1 MKKTVTVG
9 ILLALLAF
17 IAVMTVL
24 GCQKIHQ
31 NEIVYDGQT
40 ITWNSVPFAKHYE
53 LSINGGAPIV
63 CEEPSYSY
71 PDGGDFD
78 IAITVRKAL
87 FPDSTEEKN
96 FRYLQTVEGLHFQ
109 NGVLYW
115 SPVEGADSYTIEVN
129 GVEVATVTETRF
141 AYNGSQDAIFRVKP
155 NSNDAAYYS
164 MWSAPYSAYILQT
177 PQNVRYDHA
186 ARKLLWDAV
195 DRAISYTVWI
205 NGYPLTQ
212 NQLTNNCDFFAGQSQ
227 FTVQV
232 QANGDPAQQSFDSL
246 KSPVLTYTYQ
256 AAPANLRVENG
267 AVAWDAAPGAV
278 AYRVLLNGAD
288 AGLTANTYFDNLS
301 PNTAYQISVLALNN
315 NPYAYSD
322 YVSLT
327 CTILPKPTLAVSYAA
342 NKVTFSWQGVEGA
355 QGYTLHI
362 VRNGVTAEL
371 LSLGNVLSYEDY
383 DFAQSG
389 SYQVALCASQT
400 ADASASAWSNAIA
413 VTRLA
418 AVTGASV
425 QTNGTVS
432 FTPADRASHYTVKVG
447 AATVLEQELTQNSFS
462 LVDRAG
468 FTQTGAMTLTI
479 ESKVATNVVS
489 ESELI
494 LPATEVCTLTVTKA
508 NRVTGA
514 SVTTT
519 GVSWNTVANA
529 QGYIVSISY
538 QNGQEVQYP
547 VAAGV
552 TTLAQTW
559 EQIGTYRVRVQA
571 LCAGT
576 NAIVSDSARTRD
588 VVRLGAPVITLE
600 NEELQW
606 TQVEGANGYSVQID
620 DQLPVSSVGFNLRDY
635 ATSSKRTVRVYATKT
650 GGELVISTPSN
661 ALEFATLTAPQTV
674 QVNDQ
679 KIVWSP
685 VEGADRYQVLINGAA
700 ALLSP
705 TTACEINHPAAMQ
718 TDGREYKIQIIAIS
732 DDAAFLSA
740 TSGEVKVYRLSKPNV
755 LFHKGTAELY
765 WSLPTSLP
773 SGYAWDKV
781 LVTQDGDS
789 VSVASRATAYTL
801 TGIEAGVTYTVEVQF
816 KGNEA
821 ASLTQKGTISSSK
834 GGFSFTAKT
843 CPTPVLAGTRYG
855 GRVSLW
861 LDNYTMTDTSYINCE
876 FVINEGT
883 ASEQRFTTEQGA
895 HTSHDFTGVSS
906 NATCR
911 VRVEADFLMVEGGEI
926 VYYCDSAW
934 SSSIVR

>member
-9 ILLALLAF
+9 ILLAVLAL
-17 IAVMTVL
+17 IAVLTVL
-24 GCQKIHQ
+24 GCQKIHP
-31 NEIVYDGQT
+31 NEIIYDGQT

-53 LSINGGAPIV
+53 ISINGAEPIV
-63 CEEPSYSY
+63 CSEPSYTY
-71 PDGGDFD
+71 PNGGDFD
-78 IAITVRKAL
+78 IAITAKKTL

-96 FRYLQTVEGLHFQ
+96 FRYLQTVEGLQFQ

-115 SPVEGADSYTIEVN
+115 SPVKDADSYTIEVN

-141 AYNGSQDAIFRVKP
+141 AYSGSQDAIFRVKP

-186 ARKLLWDAV
+186 ARKILWDAV

-205 NGYPLTQ
+205 NGYPLSTAV
-212 NQLTNNCDFFAGQSQ
+212 LTNSCDFYAGQSQ

-232 QANGDPAQQSFDSL
+232 QANGNPAQQSFDSL
-246 KSPVLTYTYQ
+246 KSPLITYTYQ
-256 AAPANLRVENG
+256 ASPTNLRTENG
-267 AVAWDAAPGAV
+267 AVMWDAAQGAV
-278 AYRVLLNGAD
+278 AYRILVNGAD
-288 AGLTANTYFDNLS
+288 AGLTANTYFDQLT
-301 PNTAYQISVLALNN
+301 PNTAYQISVLAVNN

-322 YVSLT
+322 WQTLA
-327 CTILPKPTLAVSYAA
+327 CTVLPKPTLAVSYDAG
-342 NKVTFSWQGVEGA
+342 NVTFSWQGVQGA

-362 VRNGVTAEL
+362 VKNGVTAEL
-371 LSLGNVLSYEDY
+371 LTLGDVLTYQDY

-389 SYQVALCASQT
+389 SYQVALRASQT
-400 ADASASAWSNAIA
+400 AEASASAWSNPIT

-425 QTNGTVS
+425 RQDGTVT
-432 FTPADRASHYTVKVG
+432 FLPADRASHYTVKVG
-447 AATVLEQELTQNSFS
+447 AATVIEQELTQTKFS

-468 FTQTGAMTLTI
+468 FTQTGTMTLTI

-489 ESELI
+489 ASELI

-514 SVTTT
+514 SVTKE
-519 GVSWNTVANA
+519 GVSWNAVSGA
-529 QGYIVSISY
+529 QGYVVSISY

-559 EQIGTYRVRVQA
+559 EKVGTYRVRVQA
-571 LCAGT
+571 VGNGT
-576 NAIVSDSARTRD
+576 NAIVSDSAQTQD
-588 VVRLGAPVITLE
+588 VVRLGAPVISLE

-606 TQVEGANGYSVQID
+606 TTVDGANGYSIQID
-620 DQLPVSSVGFNLRDY
+620 DGVPVTSVGFNLRDY
-635 ATSSKRTVRVYATKT
+635 ATSTKRTVRVYATKT

-661 ALEFATLTAPQTV
+661 VLEFATLTAPQTV

-679 KIVWSP
+679 KITWSP
-685 VEGADRYQVLINGAA
+685 VDGANRYQVTINGSSV
-700 ALLSP
+700 LLSP
-705 TTACEINHPAAMQ
+705 TTACEINHPKVME
-718 TDGREYKIQIIAIS
+718 TDGKEYKIQITAIS
-732 DDAAFLSA
+732 DDPAFLSA
-740 TSGEVKVYRLSKPNV
+740 TSGEVNVYRLPKPNV
-755 LFHKGTAELY
+755 LFRQGTAELY
-765 WSLPTSLP
+765 WTLPSLP

-781 LVTQDGDS
+781 LVTQDGDA
-789 VSVASRATAYTL
+789 VSVANRATAYNL
-801 TGIEAGVTYTVEVQF
+801 TGIETGVSYTVEVQF

-834 GGFSFTAKT
+834 GSLSFTAKS

-861 LDNYTMTDTSYINCE
+861 LDNYTMTDTSYVTCE

-895 HTSHDFTGVSS
+895 HTSHDFTSVPA

-911 VRVEADFLMVEGGEI
+911 VQVKADFLMLEGGEI